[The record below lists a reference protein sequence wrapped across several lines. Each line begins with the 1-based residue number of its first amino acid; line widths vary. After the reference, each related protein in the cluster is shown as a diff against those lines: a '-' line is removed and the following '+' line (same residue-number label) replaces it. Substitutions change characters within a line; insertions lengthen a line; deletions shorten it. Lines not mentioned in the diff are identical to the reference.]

1 MRKSRSTVSSSSS
14 SSSSSSWRALIVIGI
29 LFFLFT
35 YSLYFL
41 VVYFFLSSLSSS
53 NSPPP
58 PSSSSKSRRDI
69 NHWNEGSNYLH
80 KRTDNEEIEQIK
92 YNELQQIEEVEK
104 HFFFEIKDKKKELL
118 LCDQRDLIEGL
129 GDIIEEGEEENYN
142 LHVLSNFDE
151 LKYYQLCIGM
161 HEHRHSLNIQII
173 DGTCDL
179 FFATTHLATSTSWDW
194 KINHRLS
201 KKILIH
207 TYSSEFLILN
217 DGSFFLTV
225 VNYQE
230 NQHSKPDCHINI
242 KISPYSNERLLHQLP
257 SLRGGKVLL
266 KRDLINLTQNKNFH

>member
-1 MRKSRSTVSSSSS
+1 MRKSRSTV
-14 SSSSSSWRALIVIGI
+14 SSSSWRALIVIGI

-58 PSSSSKSRRDI
+58 PSSSSSSKSRRDI

-92 YNELQQIEEVEK
+92 SNELQQIEEVEK

-173 DGTCDL
+173 D
-179 FFATTHLATSTSWDW
+179 
-194 KINHRLS
+194 
-201 KKILIH
+201 
-207 TYSSEFLILN
+207 
-217 DGSFFLTV
+217 
-225 VNYQE
+225 
-230 NQHSKPDCHINI
+230 
-242 KISPYSNERLLHQLP
+242 
-257 SLRGGKVLL
+257 
-266 KRDLINLTQNKNFH
+266 